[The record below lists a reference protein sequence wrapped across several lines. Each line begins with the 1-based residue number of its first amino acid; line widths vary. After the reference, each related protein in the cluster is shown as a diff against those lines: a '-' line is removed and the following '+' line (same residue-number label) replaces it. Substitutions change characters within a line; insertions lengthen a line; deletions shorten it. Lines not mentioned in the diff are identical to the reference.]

1 MKVRS
6 LLFST
11 LCVLAMS
18 AALTACSSDNDQ
30 DDWSNDEG
38 SKVELPANRAFILNQ
53 GKNGGNNAGLA
64 FYAPDKNAANS
75 KDNFIT
81 NIYKLQNGQELGDVG
96 QDIIK
101 YNGHIYIT
109 MYGSKLLI
117 KLNEAGVEQQRISFT
132 ETDGAPRY
140 MAVDNGKIYVTLYSG
155 KVARIDANTLAIE
168 DYVAVGKNPEEIIE
182 EGNKLYVANSGWGS
196 GTTVSVID
204 MATFKKEKDIEVTVN
219 PNLLLE
225 ANDEIYLISF
235 GNWGDIPQTFQRV
248 ITDPKTG
255 EKGYEVIADASLFA
269 ERNDLIY
276 LIDSKTNWTTKETI
290 NTFFTYN
297 AKNHTLNKKTFLQNM
312 PEELGRK
319 SLMGISIDDENG
331 DIYVTTSD
339 FTSNGDAYRFSA
351 NGTFIE
357 KFDCGGINPVKM
369 IFLNNK

>member
-81 NIYKLQNGQELGDVG
+81 NIYKLQNGQELGDMG

-248 ITDPKTG
+248 ITEPKTG

-290 NTFFTYN
+290 NKFFTYN
-297 AKNHTLNKKTFLQNM
+297 AKSHTLNKTTFLQNM
-312 PEELGRK
+312 PEELARK

-351 NGTFIE
+351 NGMFIE

-369 IFLNNK
+369 IFLDNK